1 MPGALRVEWPRFW
14 HYEWYVPQDAN
25 HHRYIQLA
33 VQFSHGPRAWLFHI
47 QYRAYI
53 RWLFHGLFNDQD
65 LLVVRTMD
73 SPPERLYRPDVSII
87 GWRNLCEHPRGT

>member
-1 MPGALRVEWPRFW
+1 
-14 HYEWYVPQDAN
+14 VPQDAG
-25 HHRYIQLA
+25 HHRYIQMA
-33 VQFSHGPRAWLFHI
+33 VQFSSGPQATLFKL
-47 QYRAYI
+47 QYWSYI

-87 GWRNLCEHPRGT
+87 GWRNLCEQARTSPT